1 MHFKTTVNQT
11 QKSVMSKSKINKL
24 LDKKKTEKAYYHQ
37 SHLKGTLS
45 KLYSWGGVAKPNKY
59 VGESK

>member
-1 MHFKTTVNQT
+1 MHFKTSRRKTTVNQT
-11 QKSVMSKSKINKL
+11 QKSVMSKSKIKKL

-45 KLYSWGGVAKPNKY
+45 KLYS
-59 VGESK
+59 